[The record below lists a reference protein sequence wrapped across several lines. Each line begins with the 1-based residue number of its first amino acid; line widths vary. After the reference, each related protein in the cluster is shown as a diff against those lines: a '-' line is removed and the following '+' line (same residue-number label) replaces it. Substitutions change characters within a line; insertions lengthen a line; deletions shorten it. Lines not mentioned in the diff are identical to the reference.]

1 MRQKVTKMGKSK
13 NSIESDENNGLNVVV
28 VEGVVKQEPTLR
40 ELGDGEFVR
49 EFIVATY
56 LDGRQVKTPVVCREA
71 LGASLG
77 AGDEVTIVG
86 HVHMRFF
93 ATGGRVTS
101 RTEVVAK
108 QVFGARAR
116 SARTKAL
123 SGVIQVLEGL

>member
-1 MRQKVTKMGKSK
+1 MRQKVIKMGNSK
-13 NSIESDENNGLNVVV
+13 KLTEGDEINGLNVVV

-49 EFIVATY
+49 EFTVGTY
-56 LDGRQVKTPVVCREA
+56 IDGRQVKTPVVCREA
-71 LGASLG
+71 LGASLS

-108 QVFGARAR
+108 QVFGARSR

-123 SGVIQVLEGL
+123 AGVIQVIQGR